1 MPAWLRGYNR
11 RLAAADGL
19 AALIVSLLL
28 VPQSLA
34 YAMLAGLPAVHGLY
48 ASILPLL
55 AYALFGSSPSLAV
68 GPVAVLSL
76 IAIIFSAASCTVTVV
91 PEGTSCSSPE
101 GRLLTSSVTVRVNVL
116 DAVSQLQAPPRSVV
130 SWTV

>member
-76 IAIIFSAASCTVTVV
+76 MTAASLG
-91 PEGTSCSSPE
+91 PLFAAGSAEYAKAA
-101 GRLLTSSVTVRVNVL
+101 LLPALLSAL
-116 DAVSQLQAPPRSVV
+116 E
-130 SWTV
+130 